1 MKAYMARQPIYSLTK
16 AIFGYELLY
25 RSNNAASYTEFDG
38 EAATKTVVSDAVMA
52 FGLERLTN
60 SKPAFINF
68 GRVLLL
74 SGLIDML
81 DKKNFIIEILEDT
94 HVDDELVEHI
104 RLKAE
109 EGYTFAIDDYIGDP
123 QFDPLLP
130 FVKII
135 KVDFSL
141 IRGRSLRKLSER
153 IFKMG
158 KILLA
163 EKIETITDYEISKN
177 LGYTL
182 FQGYYFDKP
191 IVVSTNVADVQSSTC
206 ALVFNELSKPAL
218 DFGKLAG
225 IVRNDVSLAYKLMR
239 HSNTL
244 QYYRGN
250 EVTSVRTALVN
261 MGAEEIK
268 RWITLIFIRDLSK
281 DDADENTKDALVRA
295 LLAEWVAKK
304 TGLNSEAAFLIGMFS
319 MIDVI
324 TNDNLTN
331 VLCGLA
337 VSKDIKDALFG
348 KDTVYGNLLR
358 FVCGYENGD
367 WDSIMP
373 YATLYKLPI
382 DALSRTYLDAVKY
395 ADTLFNADSHN
406 RSSAD
411 ELNLKIL

>member
-1 MKAYMARQPIYSLTK
+1 MKAYMARQPIYSASK

-25 RSNNAASYTEFDG
+25 RNEKTLPNAEFDG

-60 SKPAFINF
+60 GKPAFINF

-81 DKKNFIIEILEDT
+81 DKQNFVIEILEDT
-94 HVDDELVEHI
+94 EVDDELVEHI
-104 RLKAE
+104 KQKTE
-109 EGYTFAIDDYIGDP
+109 EGYIFALDDYVGDP

-130 FVKII
+130 YVKII

-141 IRGRSLRKLSER
+141 IRGRALRKLSEKLLK
-153 IFKMG
+153 IN

-163 EKIETITDYEISKN
+163 EKIETLTDYEISKN
-177 LGYTL
+177 YGYTM

-206 ALVFNELSKPAL
+206 ALVFNELSKPSL

-225 IVRNDVSLAYKLMR
+225 IVRNDVNLAYKLMR
-239 HSNTL
+239 HSNSL

-281 DDADENTKDALVRA
+281 AETDENTKDALVRA
-295 LLAEWVAKK
+295 LLAEWIAKRI
-304 TGLNSEAAFLIGMFS
+304 GLNSEAAFLIGMFS

-331 VLCGLA
+331 VLSGLA
-337 VSKDIKDALFG
+337 VSTDIKDALFG
-348 KDTVYGNLLR
+348 KDTPYGRLLK

-367 WDSIMP
+367 WDNIMP
-373 YATLYKLPI
+373 YATLYHLPI

-395 ADTLFNADSHN
+395 ADSLFNVEEKGSLA
-406 RSSAD
+406 
-411 ELNLKIL
+411 